1 MSAVTPPAAV
11 PNVLIVDDTVE
22 NLRLLAGL
30 LAERGYEP
38 RPVTS
43 GAQALEVAGHSP
55 PDLILL
61 DITMP
66 GMDGYEVCAR
76 LKADPIL
83 RDIPVIFLT
92 SLTDSADK
100 LQAFAAG
107 GADFITKPFQVD
119 EVLARV
125 KVHVELRAAKLRIV
139 GQFEQLCALEKMRDD
154 LVRMVVH
161 DMRGPMMVLLMNLE
175 MLKRKTASL
184 GPRPQEDVDMAI
196 EAVSN
201 LNRMANDLL
210 DVSRLEE
217 SKMPLVRTTVD
228 LAVVCGEVREALAML
243 DESRAIEVI
252 AAAPVEA
259 SCDRNLVKRVIENL
273 VFNAIKH
280 TPAGSRISLVVE
292 RGAGGARFCVRDQ
305 GPGIAPEARARIFEK
320 FSAVS
325 GSKEQRFHSV
335 GLGLAFCK
343 LSIEAHGGRIGV
355 DAGDPIGSVF
365 WFELPA

>member
-1 MSAVTPPAAV
+1 MSAVNQPAQV

-22 NLRLLAGL
+22 NLRLLSGL

-66 GMDGYEVCAR
+66 EMDGYEVCER
-76 LKADPIL
+76 LKADPVL
-83 RDIPVIFLT
+83 REIPVIFLT

-107 GADFITKPFQVD
+107 AADFITKPFQVD

-125 KVHVELRAAKLRIV
+125 KVHVALRAAKLKIED
-139 GQFEQLCALEKMRDD
+139 QFAQLRALEKLRDD

-161 DMRGPMMVLLMNLE
+161 DMRGPLMVLLLNIE
-175 MLKRKTASL
+175 MIKRKTAGLDPKLLNVVESAT
-184 GPRPQEDVDMAI
+184 QS
-196 EAVSN
+196 VSN
-201 LNRMANDLL
+201 LNRMSNDLL

-217 SKMPLVRTTVD
+217 SKMPLARAAVD
-228 LAVVCGEVREALAML
+228 LTAICVEVRDTLAAL
-243 DESRAIEVI
+243 DDSRTIEV
-252 AAAPVEA
+252 AADTAVEV
-259 SCDRNLVKRVIENL
+259 SCDRNLIKRVMENL

-280 TPAGSRISLVVE
+280 TPTGSSIRLVSE
-292 RGAGGARFCVRDQ
+292 RTGRGARFSVRDQ
-305 GPGIAPEARARIFEK
+305 GPGVPLEARARIFEK
-320 FSAVS
+320 FAAVA
-325 GSKEQRFHSV
+325 GAKEQRFHSV

-343 LSIEAHGGRIGV
+343 LAIEAHGGTIGV

-365 WFELPA
+365 WFELPG